1 MVFPAL
7 MLPSAFLYALVDLL
21 IPELA
26 ACRAQGRRERL
37 ASVTGQCLRAG
48 LLFAGFTA
56 GLLYALAEPLTA
68 ILYQSEQ
75 AGRLLRVFAPLA
87 LVLYLDALTD
97 GMLKGLS
104 EQVAN
109 VRYNTLTSALDAVLL
124 VLLLP
129 RWGLGGYIFAFAAT
143 HLLNFTLSLRR
154 LLIVTGCPTGRGIG
168 RRGLHRSRRAC
179 GAAAAGA
186 GKRSGGAAAPRGGL
200 FRCVY
205 SGCVSQRN
213 GGALSAAEPAGAAV
227 SAGTQRKNAQM
238 SRVNAK
244 KI

>member
-1 MVFPAL
+1 M
-7 MLPSAFLYALVDLL
+7 
-21 IPELA
+21 
-26 ACRAQGRRERL
+26 
-37 ASVTGQCLRAG
+37 TGQCLRAG

-56 GLLYALAEPLTA
+56 GLLFALAEPLTA

-87 LVLYLDALTD
+87 LVLYMDALTD

-154 LLIVTGCPTGRGIG
+154 LLIVTGCRASTGRGIG
-168 RRGLHRSRRAC
+168 RQDLRRERGARLRRSCCRSWKAIRRGCCSAR
-179 GAAAAGA
+179 
-186 GKRSGGAAAPRGGL
+186 RSFPVCLFWLRVVSGTAERCLPPSLRG
-200 FRCVY
+200 C
-205 SGCVSQRN
+205 CICRN
-213 GGALSAAEPAGAAV
+213 A
-227 SAGTQRKNAQM
+227 
-238 SRVNAK
+238 AK
-244 KI
+244 KRRRFVDFCTEKSVQSEQNLKQGRAFP

>member
-1 MVFPAL
+1 M
-7 MLPSAFLYALVDLL
+7 
-21 IPELA
+21 
-26 ACRAQGRRERL
+26 
-37 ASVTGQCLRAG
+37 TGQCLRAG

-154 LLIVTGCPTGRGIG
+154 LLIVTGCPLRLGAVLGVGACTEPARLRRSCCRSWKAI
-168 RRGLHRSRRAC
+168 RRGCCSARRSFPVCLFWLRVSAERRSAVCRRAC
-179 GAAAAGA
+179 G
-186 GKRSGGAAAPRGGL
+186 
-200 FRCVY
+200 
-205 SGCVSQRN
+205 GCCICRN
-213 GGALSAAEPAGAAV
+213 A
-227 SAGTQRKNAQM
+227 
-238 SRVNAK
+238 AK
-244 KI
+244 KRRQFVDFSVQRPYNQNRI